1 MQPDLDHPTVRDH
14 QDVAMIV
21 AAKDRVQRGGDPR
34 LEQGSALAAGDQVP
48 VGLLCPARPGLGI
61 SLRNVLGAK
70 SLPLAEIDLA
80 EAGHRL
86 WGHPD
91 RRADH
96 LGCLERAF
104 QVAGVETCERASVQP
119 SPHKLRLAPAFIGKG
134 RIELALDAVLSVPR
148 RLAVANEKQAGR
160 RAFRGERQL
169 RRLGAR
175 GSDLA
180 IYTNFLLVPLIGS
193 VADLRRRLLQS
204 HGTLAEIPL
213 RSLLE
218 AAQGERS
225 TGTLTLRNGNGQ
237 STSLYFLFGHLFHA
251 QGDGTAGDD
260 AVVNAL
266 HWSKGDFEF
275 DAKAKLP
282 ADETVKAGITELVHA
297 AEAEPKQSAPEPRV
311 ERVEAVSERKDHAEP
326 EKKVEAP
333 QPRRGVKHRP
343 QPKHGREPI
352 PVPAGQII
360 YDSLKTSFVDFPRL
374 ITTLEKEGY
383 TGYVR
388 LLTDD
393 ASGLILFREGSALE
407 CMYDGA
413 SDAGSLVLGKP
424 ALQQFNEDVTA
435 GHGVLDVVGLS
446 PELIDGLYELTV
458 SRPMYTELYA
468 AWVDMKALLKFL
480 SDRKLSGSVMIRATA
495 GTGVIILSD
504 GELAG
509 AYTSESR
516 DISDKPDRALAL
528 CDDPSAMIEVKS
540 ADTTKHPPL
549 DVDEI
554 VSGQR
559 GPRASPIV
567 QVVTSQPPPQ
577 PAPETVKPTAPSIPV
592 MAPEPPTAQFASGS
606 VSSYSPPSP
615 PSAQVAPTTPPA
627 PAGPQIDWTPIVAEL
642 QAMAED
648 ALGNRARKVKDI
660 LGAADPSL
668 AGIEAAIDQVPSI
681 SLLFVD
687 SSRLEQLAQEMR
699 ARLKSHL

>member
-1 MQPDLDHPTVRDH
+1 M
-14 QDVAMIV
+14 
-21 AAKDRVQRGGDPR
+21 
-34 LEQGSALAAGDQVP
+34 
-48 VGLLCPARPGLGI
+48 
-61 SLRNVLGAK
+61 
-70 SLPLAEIDLA
+70 
-80 EAGHRL
+80 
-86 WGHPD
+86 
-91 RRADH
+91 
-96 LGCLERAF
+96 
-104 QVAGVETCERASVQP
+104 
-119 SPHKLRLAPAFIGKG
+119 
-134 RIELALDAVLSVPR
+134 
-148 RLAVANEKQAGR
+148 
-160 RAFRGERQL
+160 
-169 RRLGAR
+169 
-175 GSDLA
+175 
-180 IYTNFLLVPLIGS
+180 
-193 VADLRRRLLQS
+193 QS
-204 HGTLAEIPL
+204 HGSLAEVPL

-218 AAQGERS
+218 SAQGERS
-225 TGTLTLRNGNGQ
+225 TGTLTVRNGNGQ
-237 STSLYFLFGHLFHA
+237 SASLYFLFGHLFHA
-251 QGDGTAGDD
+251 QSDGRHGDD

-266 HWSKGDFEF
+266 HWTKGDFEF

-282 ADETVKAGITELVHA
+282 ADESVKAGISELVQT
-297 AEAEPKQSAPEPRV
+297 AESAPPTPSAEEPMPEPAQEARAERPEPRV
-311 ERVEAVSERKDHAEP
+311 ERKEHIEPERKL
-326 EKKVEAP
+326 EAP

-393 ASGLILFREGSALE
+393 AAGLILFKEGSALE

-413 SDAGSLVLGKP
+413 AEASGLVLGKQ
-424 ALQQFNEDVTA
+424 ALQMFNDDVTS

-446 PELIDGLYELTV
+446 PELIEGLYELAV

-480 SDRKLSGSVMIRATA
+480 SDRKLSGSVMIRSSA
-495 GTGVIILSD
+495 GTGVIILAE

-528 CDDPSAMIEVKS
+528 CDDPAAMIEVKS
-540 ADTTKHPPL
+540 ADAGKHPPL

-554 VSGQR
+554 VGGQR
-559 GPRASPIV
+559 GPRGPMPAPTIV
-567 QVVTSQPPPQ
+567 PAPEPERSTQSLPVMAAEPPTTQIPTYQ
-577 PAPETVKPTAPSIPV
+577 PAPVAV
-592 MAPEPPTAQFASGS
+592 
-606 VSSYSPPSP
+606 
-615 PSAQVAPTTPPA
+615 QVAPTTPPRSSGGGG
-627 PAGPQIDWTPIVAEL
+627 GPQLDWASIVAEL

-648 ALGNRARKVKDI
+648 SLGNRARKVKDI

-668 AGIEAAIDQVPSI
+668 PGIEGAIDQIPSI

>member
-1 MQPDLDHPTVRDH
+1 M
-14 QDVAMIV
+14 
-21 AAKDRVQRGGDPR
+21 
-34 LEQGSALAAGDQVP
+34 
-48 VGLLCPARPGLGI
+48 
-61 SLRNVLGAK
+61 
-70 SLPLAEIDLA
+70 
-80 EAGHRL
+80 
-86 WGHPD
+86 
-91 RRADH
+91 
-96 LGCLERAF
+96 
-104 QVAGVETCERASVQP
+104 
-119 SPHKLRLAPAFIGKG
+119 
-134 RIELALDAVLSVPR
+134 
-148 RLAVANEKQAGR
+148 
-160 RAFRGERQL
+160 
-169 RRLGAR
+169 
-175 GSDLA
+175 
-180 IYTNFLLVPLIGS
+180 
-193 VADLRRRLLQS
+193 QS
-204 HGTLAEIPL
+204 HGSLAEVPL

-218 AAQGERS
+218 SAQGERS
-225 TGTLTLRNGNGQ
+225 TGTLTVRNGNGQ
-237 STSLYFLFGHLFHA
+237 SASLYFLFGHLFHA
-251 QGDGTAGDD
+251 QSDGKAGDE
-260 AVVNAL
+260 AVLHAL

-282 ADETVKAGITELVHA
+282 ADESVKAGISELVQT
-297 AEAEPKQSAPEPRV
+297 AESAPQTPSAVEPMPEPPQETPAERPEPRV
-311 ERVEAVSERKDHAEP
+311 ERKEHIEP
-326 EKKVEAP
+326 ERKVEAP

-343 QPKHGREPI
+343 SPKHGREPI

-388 LLTDD
+388 LLTDE

-413 SDAGSLVLGKP
+413 ADAGSLVLGKQ
-424 ALQQFNEDVTA
+424 ALQMFNDDVTS

-495 GTGVIILSD
+495 GTGVIILAE

-528 CDDPSAMIEVKS
+528 CDDPAAMIEVKS
-540 ADTTKHPPL
+540 ADATKHPPL

-559 GPRASPIV
+559 GPRGPVAVAPP
-567 QVVTSQPPPQ
+567 VVM
-577 PAPETVKPTAPSIPV
+577 PEPERSTQTLPV
-592 MAPEPPTAQFASGS
+592 MAAEPPTTQIPT
-606 VSSYSPPSP
+606 SSFSTYQPSP
-615 PSAQVAPTTPPA
+615 ATVQVAPTTPPRSSGG
-627 PAGPQIDWTPIVAEL
+627 GPQLDWAAIVAEL

-668 AGIEAAIDQVPSI
+668 PGIEGAIDQIPSI

>member
-1 MQPDLDHPTVRDH
+1 
-14 QDVAMIV
+14 
-21 AAKDRVQRGGDPR
+21 
-34 LEQGSALAAGDQVP
+34 
-48 VGLLCPARPGLGI
+48 
-61 SLRNVLGAK
+61 
-70 SLPLAEIDLA
+70 
-80 EAGHRL
+80 
-86 WGHPD
+86 
-91 RRADH
+91 
-96 LGCLERAF
+96 
-104 QVAGVETCERASVQP
+104 
-119 SPHKLRLAPAFIGKG
+119 
-134 RIELALDAVLSVPR
+134 
-148 RLAVANEKQAGR
+148 
-160 RAFRGERQL
+160 
-169 RRLGAR
+169 
-175 GSDLA
+175 
-180 IYTNFLLVPLIGS
+180 
-193 VADLRRRLLQS
+193 
-204 HGTLAEIPL
+204 
-213 RSLLE
+213 
-218 AAQGERS
+218 
-225 TGTLTLRNGNGQ
+225 
-237 STSLYFLFGHLFHA
+237 LFGHLFHA
-251 QGDGTAGDD
+251 QSDGKAGDD
-260 AVVNAL
+260 AVVSAL
-266 HWSKGDFEF
+266 HWTRGDFEF

-282 ADETVKAGITELVHA
+282 ADETVKAGIPELVQS
-297 AEAEPKQSAPEPRV
+297 AESTPQVEGPTEPKPEPAPEPSPERTEARV
-311 ERVEAVSERKDHAEP
+311 ERKDHAEP
-326 EKKVEAP
+326 ERKVEAP

-343 QPKHGREPI
+343 SPKHGREPI

-407 CMYDGA
+407 CLYDGA
-413 SDAGSLVLGKP
+413 AEASSLVLGKQ
-424 ALQQFNEDVTA
+424 ALQQFNDDVTS

-480 SDRKLSGSVMIRATA
+480 SDRKLSGSVMIRSTA

-528 CDDPSAMIEVKS
+528 CDDPAAMIEVKS
-540 ADTTKHPPL
+540 ADATKHPPL

-554 VSGQR
+554 VGGQR
-559 GPRASPIV
+559 GPRAQAQP
-567 QVVTSQPPPQ
+567 QPPP
-577 PAPETVKPTAPSIPV
+577 PAPAPAMAPTEPMIPTNPTIPV
-592 MAPEPPTAQFASGS
+592 MPPEPPTAQIPAGG
-606 VSSYSPPSP
+606 YAGYAQPTPPSM
-615 PSAQVAPTTPPA
+615 QVAPTTPPRS
-627 PAGPQIDWTPIVAEL
+627 AGPQLDWTSVVAEL

-668 AGIEAAIDQVPSI
+668 AGIESAIDQIPSI